1 MSDHGF
7 LRSVGAT
14 VGDLLAARDPSLPG
28 LVHTHPEETVRDAIH
43 ILREYGVSQLPVV
56 KHEPPVVLG
65 EVVGSVT
72 ERALLERIMTD
83 PSSLDR
89 PVAEALSPPL
99 PTIGVGEPVNEAV
112 AELETAAALLVL
124 DRGHPVGVVT
134 RTDVLAY
141 VGAGTR

>member
-1 MSDHGF
+1 M
-7 LRSVGAT
+7 
-14 VGDLLAARDPSLPG
+14 
-28 LVHTHPEETVRDAIH
+28 
-43 ILREYGVSQLPVV
+43 SQLPVV

-72 ERALLERIMTD
+72 ERALLERVMLD
-83 PSSLDR
+83 ASCLDR
-89 PVAEALSPPL
+89 PVADALSPPL

-112 AELETAAALLVL
+112 AALETAAALLVL

>member
-1 MSDHGF
+1 MADHGF

-14 VGDLLAARDPSLPG
+14 VGDLLAARDPGLPG
-28 LVHTHPEETVRDAIH
+28 LVHTHPEESLRTAIH

-65 EVVGSVT
+65 EVVGSVS
-72 ERALLERIMTD
+72 ERALLERIMLD
-83 PSSLDR
+83 PTSLDR

-99 PTIGVGEPVNEAV
+99 PTIGMGEPVNEAV
-112 AELETAAALLVL
+112 AALESAAALLVL